1 MHGGLRLETRIRDE
15 IARAGPMTFARFM
28 ELALYDPTEGYYGT
42 RSDRP
47 TRGGDYLSA
56 PELHPIFGHTLAL
69 QLIEMWERLG
79 QPADFAVR
87 EHGAGS
93 GTLMLAV
100 MDGLALAGSPL
111 HGLIRYQPVE
121 VSPARLGRL
130 VDRWAAAD
138 LAGRIE
144 TPAGAPLTGV
154 VLANELVDALPVH
167 RVVGRGGVLREL
179 FVIADGDR
187 FVWLEGPASTPA
199 LGGRLSSLDVT
210 LEDGQEAEIC
220 LAIDA
225 WAAGV
230 AAGLGRGYVLVLDY
244 GYPAVELYA
253 PSRRRGTVMAYREHT
268 ALDDPLAE
276 PGQRDITAHVDFTT
290 LARALEQGGLV
301 THGLVRQSEFL
312 LGAGL
317 EELFTARRDD
327 PAIGLGDYLE
337 LRSSVVRLLD
347 PRALGGFRVLAA
359 SRGAP
364 SDPPLRG
371 LARARVE
378 RP

>member
-1 MHGGLRLETRIRDE
+1 MTEAPGLEQRIREE
-15 IARAGPMTFARFM
+15 IAGSGPMTFARFM
-28 ELALYDPTEGYYGT
+28 ELALYDPVDGYYAT
-42 RSDRP
+42 RADRP
-47 TRGGDYLSA
+47 TRSGDYLSA

-79 QPADFAVR
+79 RPGDFAVV
-87 EHGAGS
+87 EHGAGA
-93 GTLMLAV
+93 GTLMLTV
-100 MDGLALAGSPL
+100 MEGLALAGSPL
-111 HGLIRYQPVE
+111 HRTIRFQPIE
-121 VSPARLGRL
+121 VGRVRLAQL
-130 VDRWAAAD
+130 VDRWTAEGLGD
-138 LAGRIE
+138 RIVPPSGGRV
-144 TPAGAPLTGV
+144 TGV
-154 VLANELVDALPVH
+154 VLANELLDALPVH

-179 FVIADGDR
+179 FVGADEEGL
-187 FVWLEGPASTPA
+187 VWLEGPASTPTLA
-199 LGGRLSSLDVT
+199 GRLSSLDVT

-220 LAIDA
+220 LAIDG
-225 WAAGV
+225 WAAEV
-230 AAGLGRGYVLVLDY
+230 AAGLERGYVLVLDY
-244 GYPAVELYA
+244 GYPALELYA
-253 PSRRRGTVMAYREHT
+253 PSRRRGTVMAYRGHT

-276 PGQRDITAHVDFTT
+276 PGLRDITAHVDFTT
-290 LARALEQGGLV
+290 LARALEQGDLV

-327 PAIGLGDYLE
+327 PATELGEYLE

-347 PRALGGFRVLAA
+347 PRALGGFRVLVA

-364 SDPPLRG
+364 TEPPLRG